1 MDHASPHGAAT
12 LITLLAIP
20 LIIWLRLRR
29 MRRSDRAQDFWF
41 EPEGDHFIYHPFGR
55 FGGAFL
61 VSPETRTA
69 IRARLSQFTRIAGI
83 VLLVV
88 ILGPLCLR
96 SLDETLYWQ
105 YRPWFLA
112 MRLGMIVAL
121 LGGGLIWRLVAIR
134 PLYAGAAAAPRRIAM
149 RDVRAGQAAA
159 RSWWGAAIGFA
170 VTGGLAAFFLS
181 RAVVTGETPMAIYGG
196 VLGLLALLN
205 VRVLIAKFRL
215 RGG

>member
-20 LIIWLRLRR
+20 VIIWLRLRR

-112 MRLGMIVAL
+112 MRLGMVVAL

-149 RDVRAGQAAA
+149 GDVRARQAAA